1 MLTLIYDAYEG
12 EAFRDGHVHH
22 VVEGLIQQ
30 LRNAPNVPLKIV
42 FSTDNILNAI
52 RVAIKH
58 KRIDHTDVRLF
69 NRRGVTNLYIRP
81 DSHPD
86 GQAVYEGEE
95 IGATERDRELR
106 IYPDA
111 GISPWPNGFCD
122 RLDFY
127 LMELI

>member
-12 EAFRDGHVHH
+12 QSFRDGHVHQ
-22 VVEGLIQQ
+22 VVEGWIRRLKI
-30 LRNAPNVPLKIV
+30 APNVPIEVV

-58 KRIDHTDVRLF
+58 KRIDHTDVRLL

-86 GQAVYEGEE
+86 GPAVYEGTE
-95 IGATERDRELR
+95 IGATEHDQELR
-106 IYPDA
+106 IYPSA
-111 GISPWPNGFCD
+111 GIRPWPNGFCD
-122 RLDFY
+122 RLEFY